1 MGCSSSIAAKNQLPE
16 SDKSTLERIRTP
28 SGTAEDGPIDPEAL
42 WVFEET
48 KELVK
53 EHYAFGRILGKG
65 QFGTCRTVT
74 HKTTGKKYACKTI
87 AKRRLFNMSDVNDV
101 RREVQIMYHLQGH
114 PSIVSIIEVYED
126 KTNVHIVEELCSGGE
141 LFDSI
146 IERGHYS
153 EKDAARAFRHIA
165 TVVAH
170 CHNMGV
176 MHRDIKPENFLLSS
190 RDPDALVKG
199 TDFGLGVFFSEGQT
213 FKDVV
218 GSAFYVAP
226 EVLRKKY
233 DKRADIWSLGVL
245 LYLLLAGVP
254 PFYAETEREIFRAVL
269 SAPLDFT
276 SAPWPSVSEAAKD
289 VIRRMLERDP
299 SKRISIADVLAHEW
313 VREDGAAR
321 AAPLQHEVLVRLQN
335 FAALN
340 KLQQEALKI
349 IANSLPENEV
359 SGLRSLFM
367 DIDADGSGSITVD
380 ELREA
385 LMKKGTNIPAEEL
398 ERIMAQADISGDGT
412 LDYEEFLAATMNL
425 AKLEHEE
432 HLYMAFRFF
441 DANDDGFIDHDE
453 LVTALEKIC
462 SSAEINELLQQ
473 ADTSG
478 DGQIDFE
485 EFCHLMRCGN
495 SALTKATTTVKQ
507 GLMGTVRSQAV
518 LDLTKLRAQSLA
530 AAAAGGDSEVKEQLL
545 TTMMSMTAKRSRR
558 HLAQPSHAGAS
569 KAPSSV
575 AMASSAVASAL
586 NLASVNG
593 DTSVRR
599 GGLSPLAP
607 AGGPA
612 PRKLTQRRLSEEA
625 EYACR
630 TAMGMLGGAQGGSST
645 GPSGGSGHNSR
656 DARKPGAAAAAAS
669 PGPSGAH
676 GGASAPLLQRQG
688 SEQPPHAAS
697 PGGSGPGGRGISGDG
712 QGPASTAANGVR
724 GGRAS
729 VAFAVSALSDAGP
742 SGGTKGGVG
751 SCGGEA
757 GDLVMAVEG
766 TADHA
771 RAESGYHNVRRAGGG
786 VAGGD
791 SEDLEEELA
800 SIDVIKAMSFKS
812 IKTNGGED
820 ADEDDANGGDGRP
833 VAPSAASSQLQRVR
847 VSGAGAAM
855 AATAPALG
863 VGGRLSPFS
872 HPGGAMGGGG
882 GGGVDGDVLMDMPG
896 AIGGGGGGGTAPRSI
911 SGGNASQRSVR
922 SNNGGGAGDG
932 TGGWRAQHG
941 LPASA
946 AASPVITA
954 AAAAHAAM
962 LGGASWDG
970 THGRGGGSHTG
981 MAAAG
986 AMRTAKTGGA
996 WDSPD
1001 QSTQSSDLAGM
1012 AVKGGGRQSAAG
1024 GDGGGWRASNGTVAW
1039 QGS

>member
-453 LVTALEKIC
+453 LVTALEKVGACIC

-485 EFCHLMRCGN
+485 EFCHLMR
-495 SALTKATTTVKQ
+495 
-507 GLMGTVRSQAV
+507 
-518 LDLTKLRAQSLA
+518 
-530 AAAAGGDSEVKEQLL
+530 
-545 TTMMSMTAKRSRR
+545 
-558 HLAQPSHAGAS
+558 
-569 KAPSSV
+569 
-575 AMASSAVASAL
+575 
-586 NLASVNG
+586 
-593 DTSVRR
+593 
-599 GGLSPLAP
+599 
-607 AGGPA
+607 
-612 PRKLTQRRLSEEA
+612 
-625 EYACR
+625 
-630 TAMGMLGGAQGGSST
+630 
-645 GPSGGSGHNSR
+645 
-656 DARKPGAAAAAAS
+656 
-669 PGPSGAH
+669 
-676 GGASAPLLQRQG
+676 
-688 SEQPPHAAS
+688 
-697 PGGSGPGGRGISGDG
+697 
-712 QGPASTAANGVR
+712 
-724 GGRAS
+724 
-729 VAFAVSALSDAGP
+729 
-742 SGGTKGGVG
+742 
-751 SCGGEA
+751 
-757 GDLVMAVEG
+757 
-766 TADHA
+766 
-771 RAESGYHNVRRAGGG
+771 
-786 VAGGD
+786 
-791 SEDLEEELA
+791 
-800 SIDVIKAMSFKS
+800 
-812 IKTNGGED
+812 
-820 ADEDDANGGDGRP
+820 
-833 VAPSAASSQLQRVR
+833 
-847 VSGAGAAM
+847 
-855 AATAPALG
+855 
-863 VGGRLSPFS
+863 
-872 HPGGAMGGGG
+872 
-882 GGGVDGDVLMDMPG
+882 
-896 AIGGGGGGGTAPRSI
+896 
-911 SGGNASQRSVR
+911 
-922 SNNGGGAGDG
+922 
-932 TGGWRAQHG
+932 
-941 LPASA
+941 
-946 AASPVITA
+946 
-954 AAAAHAAM
+954 
-962 LGGASWDG
+962 
-970 THGRGGGSHTG
+970 
-981 MAAAG
+981 
-986 AMRTAKTGGA
+986 
-996 WDSPD
+996 
-1001 QSTQSSDLAGM
+1001 
-1012 AVKGGGRQSAAG
+1012 
-1024 GDGGGWRASNGTVAW
+1024 
-1039 QGS
+1039 